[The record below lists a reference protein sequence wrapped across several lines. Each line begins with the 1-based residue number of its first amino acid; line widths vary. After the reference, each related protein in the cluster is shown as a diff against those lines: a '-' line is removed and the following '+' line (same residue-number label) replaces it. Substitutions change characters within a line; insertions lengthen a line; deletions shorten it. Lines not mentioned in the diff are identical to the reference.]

1 MSFET
6 DPAAARIQSTT
17 PGQLEPES
25 IAAPDTDDA
34 RLILDAI
41 GDGVLTVDLTAQVT
55 YLNAAA
61 EQMTGWS
68 LAEANG
74 RPLDTVITLVDGTTH
89 APVANPL
96 LGAMQLQRTMRLPA
110 NCLLVRRDL
119 AELAIE
125 DSAAP
130 VRGPDGQITG
140 AVLVFRD
147 VSAARATAEKLRY
160 LAQHDFL
167 TDLPN
172 RLLFGDRVGHALA
185 LARRHGRSA
194 AVMFLDIDRFK
205 DINDTLGHAVGDQLL
220 QSVARR
226 LVACVRSS
234 DTVCRQGGDEFLV
247 LLPEIEHAADA
258 AITAQTILSA
268 LSEPYIL
275 DKNTITVTVSIGI
288 SIHLNDKCNA
298 EVLIRRADAAMYRVK
313 DQGGNAY
320 QFFAADVAAESGESA
335 DNVPMCASRS

>member
-1 MSFET
+1 MTRDT
-6 DPAAARIQSTT
+6 DLAAASILGNT
-17 PGQLEPES
+17 PDKPEFDS
-25 IAAPDTDDA
+25 PVLPHIGDA
-34 RLILDAI
+34 VRILDAI
-41 GDGVLTVDLTAQVT
+41 GDGVLTVDLAARVT

-61 EQMTGWS
+61 EKMTGWS
-68 LAEANG
+68 LTEANG
-74 RPLDTVITLVDGTTH
+74 RPLEVVFALVDAATH

-96 LGAMQLQRTMRLPA
+96 IGAMRLQRTMRLTL
-110 NCLLVRRDL
+110 NCLLIRRDM

-147 VSAARATAEKLRY
+147 VSAARAVAQKMTH

-185 LARRHGRSA
+185 LARRNRRSV

-205 DINDTLGHAVGDQLL
+205 EINDTLGHAVGDQLL

-234 DTVCRQGGDEFLV
+234 DTVCRQGGDEFV
-247 LLPEIEHAADA
+247 ILLPEIEQAGDA
-258 AITAQTILSA
+258 AIAAQTILLA
-268 LSEPYIL
+268 LSESHSIDQL
-275 DKNTITVTVSIGI
+275 TIAITASIGI
-288 SIHLNDKCNA
+288 SIYEKEPCDA
-298 EVLIRRADAAMYRVK
+298 EALIRCADIAMYCAK
-313 DQGGNAY
+313 DHGGNAY
-320 QFFAADVAAESGESA
+320 QFAANVEEIKSESQEFGSKR
-335 DNVPMCASRS
+335 ASCS